1 MSVGNYQTL
10 VDAIRARADATPDWP
25 AMVLLFEDGSSE
37 TLTIGALWRDALGA
51 ASALD
56 NAGLRK
62 GDVAIVAMG
71 HGRRLIATFLGALRL
86 GVVPA
91 MISTPT
97 PRMNLDHYRQRVD
110 SLARDT
116 GAAAVLIRS
125 DEDMSLED
133 VLASSASRLIVC
145 DAGGSPADAEALPLP
160 SAADAAF
167 MQFTSGTGGSQKAVL
182 HGHAGLM
189 RYLESK
195 EMGHGFGPDDVA
207 VCWTPLYHDQGL
219 LSGLLAPLAI
229 GFRSVLISPLH
240 WVRQPGILLQAMHEY
255 GGTVSY
261 MPNFALNHCVRAV
274 RDREV
279 EGLDLRRW
287 RLLLLG
293 GEPVRAESL
302 RAFAERFAA
311 QGFHAPALRAGYGL
325 AEMVEGVTAGLSGPP
340 NVDWVDRAALQSEQR
355 AVPVEP
361 QSPGALSFVSC
372 GVPKHGAALRIV
384 DIDDGT
390 DLPERR
396 VGEIRVQCSYRMLGY
411 HRQAELTEACFVDG
425 WFRTRDRGYLA
436 AGELYV
442 VGRQSDVILV
452 GGRNL
457 SPEDIETV
465 AERVLGALPGR
476 TVAFGV
482 ASEALGTERVV
493 LVCESVDPG
502 DAEQRIALERR
513 LRQALTE
520 ALDVTLG
527 ELRLVE
533 RGWIVKTSSGKK
545 SRRLSREKYG
555 AELAGTAAP

>member
-1 MSVGNYQTL
+1 MSVGDYHTL
-10 VDAIRARADATPDWP
+10 IEPIRARAEATPDWP
-25 AMVLLFEDGSSE
+25 AITLLFEDGTSE
-37 TLTIGALWRDALGA
+37 TATIGEVWRDALGA

-56 NAGLRK
+56 AAGLCK
-62 GDVAIVAMG
+62 GDVATVAMG
-71 HGRRLIATFLGALRL
+71 HGRGLIATFLGAVRL

-91 MISTPT
+91 LVSTPT
-97 PRMNLDHYRQRVD
+97 PRMDPDHYRTRVE
-110 SLARDT
+110 SLARGV
-116 GAAAVLIRS
+116 GAVAVLVGS
-125 DEDMSLED
+125 GEQTPLEG
-133 VLASSASRLIVC
+133 VLAGASCRVLVCGTSSGAVAA
-145 DAGGSPADAEALPLP
+145 DTPPAPSPADP
-160 SAADAAF
+160 AF

-195 EMGHGFGPDDVA
+195 EMGHGFGPEDVV

-219 LSGLLAPLAI
+219 LSGLLAPLTI

-240 WVRQPGILLQAMHEY
+240 WVRQPAVLLRAMHDY

-274 RDREV
+274 REREV
-279 EGLDLRRW
+279 ADLDLRRW

-293 GEPVRAESL
+293 GEPVRADSL
-302 RAFAERFAA
+302 RAFAERFAV
-311 QGFHAPALRAGYGL
+311 QGFRASALRAGYGL

-340 NVDWVDRAALQSEQR
+340 NVDWVDRGALQREQR
-355 AVPVEP
+355 AEPAVPE
-361 QSPGALSFVSC
+361 QPGAISFVSC
-372 GVPKHGAALRIV
+372 GVPKDGAALRIV
-384 DIDDGT
+384 DPEDGT
-390 DLPERR
+390 DLPERC
-396 VGEIRVQCSYRMLGY
+396 VGEIRVKCSYRMLEY
-411 HRQAELTEACFVDG
+411 HRQAELTDASFVDG
-425 WFRTRDRGYLA
+425 WFRTRDLGYVA

-442 VGRQSDVILV
+442 VGRHSDVILV

-465 AERVLGALPGR
+465 AERVPGALPDR

-482 ASEALGTERVV
+482 ASESLGTERVV

-513 LRQALTE
+513 LRLALTE

-555 AELAGTAAP
+555 AQSVDAAAP